1 MKNESKIVYTHT
13 QHRGFFFFTYQ
24 NVKNHVSG
32 KDKRNRFDS
41 IKMEQISLRKDI
53 VTRSVCSSRK
63 YLQCVA
69 EF

>member
-1 MKNESKIVYTHT
+1 MRAKLYTHT
-13 QHRGFFFFTYQ
+13 HSTEGFFFTYQ

-63 YLQCVA
+63 YLQRVA